1 MVVKAKFLRHGI
13 PSGRAYSFI
22 TPEDGETY
30 KVGDYV
36 YLSKDSV
43 GQITEVDVPEDKV
56 GFPIDKLKS
65 FIGRAEKPEQPEIPI
80 PEEKGEQQ

>member
-1 MVVKAKFLRHGI
+1 MVVKAKFFRHGI

-36 YLSKDSV
+36 YLNKDSV

-65 FIGRAEKPEQPEIPI
+65 FIGRAEQPEIQI
-80 PEEKGEQQ
+80 PE

>member
-1 MVVKAKFLRHGI
+1 MVVKAKFFRHGI

-36 YLSKDSV
+36 YLNKDSV

-65 FIGRAEKPEQPEIPI
+65 FIGRAEQPEIPI